1 MRASHDRRLM
11 SAYTLA
17 ASAVTRIYVPRNH
30 PLARAPRTARIPAAI
45 VARAAADDVVADP
58 GAEPSSTMLEF
69 AEAGFP
75 SDAGEGDEDDGD
87 VLDPRARDRQMN
99 RVVEEIHELVDAEL
113 DVLGRA
119 FALVDKL
126 GFDVKVPKPEAGKTE
141 VN

>member
-1 MRASHDRRLM
+1 MCPFFFTCLSTRR
-11 SAYTLA
+11 S
-17 ASAVTRIYVPRNH
+17 VR
-30 PLARAPRTARIPAAI
+30 LARPPLDVRLHPHHVRGDAHLRPAKPPAGAR
-45 VARAAADDVVADP
+45 ADDVVADP

>member
-1 MRASHDRRLM
+1 
-11 SAYTLA
+11 
-17 ASAVTRIYVPRNH
+17 
-30 PLARAPRTARIPAAI
+30 
-45 VARAAADDVVADP
+45 
-58 GAEPSSTMLEF
+58 
-69 AEAGFP
+69 
-75 SDAGEGDEDDGD
+75 
-87 VLDPRARDRQMN
+87 MN